1 MPCYFSLFFPSLKK
15 LPLQFFV
22 GFFLVICNAM
32 SDPDLDKIRFPLFWT
47 VFTRGG
53 GEGTQEEKRV
63 LNQSQEESTKKPNTQ
78 ILTKAF
84 L

>member
-1 MPCYFSLFFPSLKK
+1 
-15 LPLQFFV
+15 
-22 GFFLVICNAM
+22 M
-32 SDPDLDKIRFPLFWT
+32 SDPDLDKIRFPLFWA